1 MSESPASA
9 RLPVLIIL
17 SGCLI
22 CLISI
27 GVRSGFGLFLPPVSA
42 DLGWGREVFAF
53 GIAIQNLVWGLGQP
67 LFGIVADK
75 YGSARTIAIGG
86 IFYVLGVALMS
97 TTASPLGFHIS
108 AGLLVGLGLSGTG
121 FGVVLAAM
129 GRSVPPEKRSLALG
143 FGAAAGSL
151 GQFTLV
157 PLSQVFLDAFG
168 WSTAFIALAGVAL
181 VMLPL
186 AWPLRSGSDQ
196 RTALGGQS
204 LGAALT
210 EARQHFGYCLLTC
223 GYFVCGFHV
232 AFIAVHLPAYVV
244 DRGLAPEVGAWAL
257 ALVGLFNVIG
267 SLSAGYLGGRVSKK
281 NCLSFLYSARA
292 VVFAVFVLAPPSTAS
307 VLSFAVV
314 MGLLWLSTVPL
325 TTALVAQIFGP
336 RYMATLVGIVFFSH
350 QLGSFTGV
358 WLGGYLYDATGS
370 YDVVW
375 WLGVVLGI
383 AAALIHWPINE
394 RSLRPAEA

>member
-1 MSESPASA
+1 MSKTPASA
-9 RLPVLIIL
+9 RLPVVIIL
-17 SGCLI
+17 SGCLL
-22 CLISI
+22 CLISL
-27 GVRSGFGLFLPPVSA
+27 GVRAGFGLFLPPVSA

-53 GIAIQNLVWGLGQP
+53 GIALQNLVWGLGQP
-67 LFGIVADK
+67 FFGAVADK
-75 YGSARTIAIGG
+75 FGSARTIAFGAV
-86 IFYVLGVALMS
+86 FYVVGVALMS
-97 TTASPLGFHIS
+97 TTASPLGFHVS
-108 AGLLVGLGLSGTG
+108 AGLLVGLGLGGTG

-129 GRSVPPEKRSLALG
+129 GRAVAPEKRSLALG

-157 PLSQVFLDAFG
+157 PLSQTLITAFG
-168 WSTAFIALAGVAL
+168 WQNALL
-181 VMLPL
+181 VLAAITLLMLPL
-186 AWPLRSGSDQ
+186 TFPLRSRPGE
-196 RTALGGQS
+196 RAAAGGQS
-204 LGAALT
+204 LGAALV
-210 EARQHFGYCLLTC
+210 EARQHLGYCLLTC

-257 ALVGLFNVIG
+257 ALVGLFNVVG
-267 SLSAGYLGGRVSKK
+267 SLSAGYFGGRYSKK
-281 NCLSFLYSARA
+281 NCLSLLYLSRA
-292 VVFAVFVLAPPSTAS
+292 VVFAVFVLTPSSVTS
-307 VLSFAVV
+307 VLGFAVI

-350 QLGSFTGV
+350 QLGSFSGV

-370 YDVVW
+370 YDIVW
-375 WLGVVLGI
+375 WLGVVLGV
-383 AAALIHWPINE
+383 AAALLHWPIDE